1 MSSTLKTRLHRTFWL
16 LLFVVFPLA
25 YVPAPVLE
33 SLPQTWVRFPKGEQ
47 PDAFIPKIV
56 VFVVVWLLGAG
67 LAGASL
73 RGRGQPLPPAAR
85 RTLAWCAAFVGVLL
99 ASSLFTSSYSNV
111 VLPYLGNRLEGVLL
125 TLFEA
130 AWYSFTPLAAV
141 LAAQRVVSLNF
152 LLNAV
157 VVGALAV
164 GGWTLAE
171 AYGFAPLALV
181 VPGSSVGGNLRA
193 TLGHQGYVAAYLGVV
208 LVFWAVWRVLTKLR
222 PLDVVVAAGLGAG
235 LVASGGRAG
244 LLAAVLVLSLFGLYT
259 LRFAAYRKTV
269 AGLFVVLSL
278 VGWGVV
284 RTSGHAQTRLERVA
298 TAVQGDDPS
307 VQHRFLFWR
316 LALKAIPQSPLVGY
330 GPYSFSSVA
339 WRVADPQDARALI
352 GDFLPTELAQDAVR
366 VGKIAFYQDPTTQR
380 LHAKVM
386 NPYAVHN
393 YLLDLSLASGL
404 PAALLFVAFVAACA
418 RQLYRRRTPL
428 ATAALLALTT
438 YLVYGMFW
446 FPTHL
451 VDPLVWS
458 LAGLGLVGREAA
470 AQPEARRPG
479 LAGRG
484 AVYGLERAP
493 SG

>member
-1 MSSTLKTRLHRTFWL
+1 MSSTLTTRLHRTFWL

-157 VVGALAV
+157 AVGALAV

-181 VPGSSVGGNLRA
+181 LPGSSVGGNLRA

-208 LVFWAVWRVLTKLR
+208 LVFWAVWRGV
-222 PLDVVVAAGLGAG
+222 DEAAPPGRRRRGGAG
-235 LVASGGRAG
+235 CRSGGERRPGRSARGRAG
-244 LLAAVLVLSLFGLYT
+244 PFLVRPLHAALRRLPKDGRRSVRRFEFGGLGGGAHLRARPDPPGARRHRGAGRRPERPAPVSVLAARPQGHSPKPAGGL
-259 LRFAAYRKTV
+259 R
-269 AGLFVVLSL
+269 
-278 VGWGVV
+278 
-284 RTSGHAQTRLERVA
+284 
-298 TAVQGDDPS
+298 
-307 VQHRFLFWR
+307 
-316 LALKAIPQSPLVGY
+316 
-330 GPYSFSSVA
+330 
-339 WRVADPQDARALI
+339 
-352 GDFLPTELAQDAVR
+352 
-366 VGKIAFYQDPTTQR
+366 
-380 LHAKVM
+380 
-386 NPYAVHN
+386 
-393 YLLDLSLASGL
+393 
-404 PAALLFVAFVAACA
+404 ALLFFERRLA
-418 RQLYRRRTPL
+418 RRRPARCSSPHRRL
-428 ATAALLALTT
+428 FA
-438 YLVYGMFW
+438 
-446 FPTHL
+446 
-451 VDPLVWS
+451 DR
-458 LAGLGLVGREAA
+458 AG
-470 AQPEARRPG
+470 
-479 LAGRG
+479 AGRG
-484 AVYGLERAP
+484 ARGQDSFLPRPNDTALARQGHEPLRGSQLPARPESCQRSARRAAVRRVRGSLRP
-493 SG
+493 ATVPAPGRHSPRPRCSR